1 METGLMDSDNFNS
14 SQSASRGGSHAAETR
29 AWEPALL
36 HNCDVLNLAKLLADE
51 AVEIVYLFGSQA
63 RGDIGGISDVDI
75 AILLPNE
82 PSAEECAQSQL
93 HFLDKLTKHLK
104 DDNVD
109 VVILNHAPLLLQHRI
124 VRDGKVVFCRDE
136 RKRIHYEVQAIR
148 DYLDFQ
154 YFERAYNEALLERI
168 LREGLGARP

>member
-1 METGLMDSDNFNS
+1 MGLDHLAELFTG
-14 SQSASRGGSHAAETR
+14 
-29 AWEPALL
+29 
-36 HNCDVLNLAKLLADE
+36 E

-63 RGDIGGISDVDI
+63 RGDAGRISDVDI

-82 PSAEECAQSQL
+82 LSAEECARSQL

-104 DDNVD
+104 NDNVD

-124 VRDGKVVFCRDE
+124 VRDGKVIFCRDE
-136 RKRIHYEVQAIR
+136 RRRVHYEAHVIR

-154 YFERAYNEALLERI
+154 HFERAYNEALLERI
-168 LREGLGARP
+168 IREGLGARS

>member
-1 METGLMDSDNFNS
+1 ME
-14 SQSASRGGSHAAETR
+14 RGSKAE
-29 AWEPALL
+29 L
-36 HNCDVLNLAKLLADE
+36 DYLAKLFADE
-51 AVEIVYLFGSQA
+51 VVEIVYLFGSQA
-63 RGDIGGISDVDI
+63 RGDGGGISDVDI

-82 PSAEECAQSQL
+82 PSAEECARSQL

-124 VRDGKVVFCRDE
+124 VRDGKVIFCCDE
-136 RKRIHYEVQAIR
+136 RKRVHYEAQVIR
-148 DYLDFQ
+148 DYLDFR

-168 LREGLGARP
+168 IKEGLGARS